1 VRAIFTVWPEIMTV
15 AQFESIGLW
24 LGLTALYIFIVLAI
38 NDVLK
43 KSQAPLFGRF
53 FVWLVLFLSPLVFV
67 IKTVIQHFF
76 E

>member
-1 VRAIFTVWPEIMTV
+1 MTV
-15 AQFESIGLW
+15 AQFETIGLW
-24 LGLTALYIFIVLAI
+24 LGLAALYIFIVLAI

-43 KSQAPLFGRF
+43 KSQAPRMGRF

-67 IKTVIQHFF
+67 IKTVLQLFF